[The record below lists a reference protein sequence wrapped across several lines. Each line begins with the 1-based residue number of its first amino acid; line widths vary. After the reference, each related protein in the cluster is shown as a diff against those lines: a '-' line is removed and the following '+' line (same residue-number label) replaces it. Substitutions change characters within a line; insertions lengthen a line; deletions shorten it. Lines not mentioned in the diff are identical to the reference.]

1 MKLDEHTNRRTVA
14 RSEVE
19 LWVDEIDD
27 DGAVYYQR
35 ATNLSLGGLFLDR
48 TLPHPAGTRMTLCLT
63 LPDDRDALRVE
74 AEVVDAPRE
83 MGMGVRFVSITDAQ
97 RASLA
102 RYLKLT

>member
-1 MKLDEHTNRRTVA
+1 MKLDEHPNRRTVT

-48 TLPHPAGTRMTLCLT
+48 TLPHPAGTRMTLCMKLAG
-63 LPDDRDALRVE
+63 DDMRFE

-83 MGMGVRFVSITDAQ
+83 LGMGVRFLSITDAQ